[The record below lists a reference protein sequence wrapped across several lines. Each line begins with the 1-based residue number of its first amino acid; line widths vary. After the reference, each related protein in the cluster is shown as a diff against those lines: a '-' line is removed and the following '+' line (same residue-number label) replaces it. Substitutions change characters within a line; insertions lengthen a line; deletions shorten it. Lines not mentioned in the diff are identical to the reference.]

1 MGSSDMQPMTRSKLP
16 LRTFQPLKKSKLN
29 FQLFQR
35 KNLAIIMG
43 CLWAPQRHK
52 TKYSISIPYS
62 ESYTIL
68 NRGVC
73 QGSVNFFP
81 EMCREI

>member
-1 MGSSDMQPMTRSKLP
+1 MGSLDMQPMTCSKLP
-16 LRTFQPLKKSKLN
+16 LQSYQPLKKSKKLIFN
-29 FQLFQR
+29 FF
-35 KNLAIIMG
+35 KEKI
-43 CLWAPQRHK
+43 CLWASQRHK
-52 TKYSISIPYS
+52 TKYSISIPCS

-81 EMCREI
+81 EVCKEI